1 MKTIEEI
8 EKRIKEIET
17 KKGYVSNE
25 ELKELMNL
33 RCELSFILNWNFKKQ
48 TT

>member
-1 MKTIEEI
+1 MTTKEI

-25 ELKELMNL
+25 EIKELLNL
-33 RCELSFILNWNFKKQ
+33 RAELSFRLNWNF
-48 TT
+48 